1 MNNKRTLRPL
11 AMASCLA
18 LLAACGAT
26 GEAETLKTSGE
37 LDTIRLLTIPIAD
50 FAPIFY
56 GQDAGIFE
64 KHGIE
69 LSLDMTAGGGAGI
82 PAMLG
87 GSADMVSAAT
97 LSALQAADTG
107 LPIRLVAAA
116 ATSLPESESDEDIVA
131 VVSGPGGVSDASE
144 LSGARMAVNVGSG
157 LNELFTRAFVEQHGV
172 DPATIQFVELPF
184 PDQPAALT
192 SARIDATM
200 IGPPF
205 LQQLQESGAS
215 TLGYPY
221 RVQDRPVVVSSY
233 ITSEEY
239 AAENEETLQNFRDA
253 LNEIVEAMA
262 DPKNH
267 EAVLESLSE
276 ATKIPVEKLESI
288 LLPNFTPLIDEDS
301 LTETVELATR
311 FEFMKGSPM
320 LDDILLPGSTD

>member
-1 MNNKRTLRPL
+1 
-11 AMASCLA
+11 
-18 LLAACGAT
+18 
-26 GEAETLKTSGE
+26 
-37 LDTIRLLTIPIAD
+37 
-50 FAPIFY
+50 
-56 GQDAGIFE
+56 
-64 KHGIE
+64 
-69 LSLDMTAGGGAGI
+69 
-82 PAMLG
+82 
-87 GSADMVSAAT
+87 MVSAAT